1 MLLSCLVLLGAMIGV
16 QAGHPVVE
24 LSLASPPMPYGSVS
38 GAIANNDASADA
50 AVSAAVSALE
60 SSFNAVLAEAT
71 TTLGATISRALSGRV
86 SFANVEDP
94 VLAVRTAASTSDEGA
109 GVAAQ
114 RALAS
119 KREASLAALVST
131 GKSELRELAKVV
143 ISAYDREIRSHRGSF
158 LRSYSRELN
167 IRVQNDPNF
176 KSIAALLE
184 DAQTRQDNRES
195 QLRNKILA
203 LQLRLVQALNR
214 VAASALSA
222 R

>member
-1 MLLSCLVLLGAMIGV
+1 MLLSCLVLLGAVGV

-50 AVSAAVSALE
+50 AVSSAVHALE

-131 GKSELRELAKVV
+131 GKAELRELAKVV

-158 LRSYSRELN
+158 LRYSRELN

-214 VAASALSA
+214 VAASALAA